1 MKKTRRIVRGLEG
14 EIAMRWFLSIVIM
27 LACGRSV
34 VAESLLHPAEN
45 KVPVAIVRLERT
57 PRFTEI
63 HIETQAPR
71 SKVCW
76 ASSGPNSPYL
86 LANARRHRF
95 IDGDSIT
102 SCPAT
107 RDYGAHETMV
117 LRFEPLDPQIR
128 EFSLVE
134 GEGGE
139 NQMIDPASSRGSYW
153 NFLHVKS
160 QPPDVKPQGPDA
172 KAPGPAPAGR

>member
-1 MKKTRRIVRGLEG
+1 MRQGL
-14 EIAMRWFLSIVIM
+14 SVVIM
-27 LACGRSV
+27 LACGQPA

-45 KVPVAIVRLERT
+45 KVPVAIVRIERT

-63 HIETQAPR
+63 HIDTQAPR

-86 LANARRHRF
+86 LANGRRHRF
-95 IDGDSIT
+95 VDGDAIT
-102 SCPAT
+102 NCPAT

-139 NQMIDPASSRGSYW
+139 NQMIDPATSRGSYW

-160 QPPDVKPQGPDA
+160 QGSEAKPPRPDL
-172 KAPGPAPAGR
+172 KAPEPGPVGR

>member
-1 MKKTRRIVRGLEG
+1 
-14 EIAMRWFLSIVIM
+14 MRQVLSIVAM
-27 LACGRSV
+27 LACGQPAL
-34 VAESLLHPAEN
+34 AESLLHPAEN
-45 KVPVAIVRLERT
+45 KVPVAIVRIERT

-76 ASSGPNSPYL
+76 ASRGPNSPYL
-86 LANARRHRF
+86 LANGRRHRF
-95 IDGDSIT
+95 IDGDAIT

-139 NQMIDPASSRGSYW
+139 NQMIDPAASRGSYW
-153 NFLHVKS
+153 NFLHVMS
-160 QPPDVKPQGPDA
+160 HGSDVKPPPSNP
-172 KAPGPAPAGR
+172 KPSEPGPVGR

>member
-1 MKKTRRIVRGLEG
+1 VILRRAVL
-14 EIAMRWFLSIVIM
+14 LSIVTM
-27 LACGRSV
+27 LACDRPTL
-34 VAESLLHPAEN
+34 AESLMHPAEN
-45 KVPVAIVRLERT
+45 NVPVAIVRIERT
-57 PRFTEI
+57 ARFTEV

-86 LANARRHRF
+86 LANRHRYRLLE
-95 IDGDSIT
+95 GDKIAN
-102 SCPAT
+102 CPAT

-139 NQMIDPASSRGSYW
+139 NQLIDPASSRGNYW
-153 NFLHVKS
+153 NFLRVKS
-160 QPPDVKPQGPDA
+160 QGAEAKPVPDA
-172 KAPGPAPAGR
+172 KPPGPGAAGR

>member
-1 MKKTRRIVRGLEG
+1 MRRVIRAPQG
-14 EIAMRWFLSIVIM
+14 EIAMRRVVSIVIM
-27 LACGRSV
+27 LACGQPV
-34 VAESLLHPAEN
+34 LAESLLHPAEN
-45 KVPVAIVRLERT
+45 KVPVAIVRIERT

-86 LANARRHRF
+86 LANGRRHRL
-95 IDGDSIT
+95 IDGDAIT

-117 LRFEPLDPQIR
+117 LRFAPLDPLIR

-153 NFLHVKS
+153 NFIHVKS
-160 QPPDVKPQGPDA
+160 QGAEAKPPKPDTMPTA
-172 KAPGPAPAGR
+172 PAPAGR